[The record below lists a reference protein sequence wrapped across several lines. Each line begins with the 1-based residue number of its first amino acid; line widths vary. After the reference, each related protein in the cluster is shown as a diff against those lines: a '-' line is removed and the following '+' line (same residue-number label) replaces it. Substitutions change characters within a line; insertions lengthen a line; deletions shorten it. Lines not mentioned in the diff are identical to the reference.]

1 MEDPGRHCTL
11 HQMVDERGGQQGG
24 DEAREAPIGAGIQ
37 DDGGDEM

>member
-1 MEDPGRHCTL
+1 
-11 HQMVDERGGQQGG
+11 MVDERGQQGG